1 MMQRGDLDTIVSWV
15 PEGGKVLDLGC
26 GDGELLH
33 RLQAEKQV
41 EGLGIDIDP
50 ANIIV
55 AVGKGLRVVQ
65 QDMEA
70 GLQNFEDSRFDAV
83 IIAYSLQVLERPHA
97 VLERIVSIGDQA
109 IVTFPNFG
117 HWRSR
122 LSLMFNGRMPK
133 TKALPYSWFDTPNI
147 HFCTV
152 ADFESLCKDL
162 KIVVLE
168 RRMSSNIGLLA
179 QLWPNLLQSLQATG
193 SPADETSLSRRLF
206 TLGDNGKRATVR
218 AI

>member
-1 MMQRGDLDTIVSWV
+1 MMQRGDINTIVSWV

-33 RLQAEKQV
+33 RLQAEKRVQ
-41 EGLGIDIDP
+41 GLGVDIDP
-50 ANIIV
+50 ANIIA
-55 AVGKGLRVVQ
+55 AVRKGLCVVQ
-65 QDMEA
+65 QDMED
-70 GLQNFEDSRFDAV
+70 GLQNFESSRFDAV

-97 VLERIVSIGDQA
+97 VLERIVSIGNEA

-122 LSLMFNGRMPK
+122 LSLLLGGRMPQ

-152 ADFESLCKDL
+152 ADFEALCKDL
-162 KIVVLE
+162 NVAVVE
-168 RRMSSNIGLLA
+168 RRMSSGVGLLA
-179 QLWPNLLQSLQATG
+179 ELWPNLFAKSASYRIT
-193 SPADETSLSRRLF
+193 RR
-206 TLGDNGKRATVR
+206 
-218 AI
+218 

>member
-1 MMQRGDLDTIVSWV
+1 MMQRGDIDTIVSWV

-33 RLQAEKQV
+33 RLQAEKRV
-41 EGLGIDIDP
+41 KGLGVDIDP
-50 ANIIV
+50 ANITA
-55 AVGKGLRVVQ
+55 AVGKGLCVVQ
-65 QDMEA
+65 QDMED
-70 GLQNFEDSRFDAV
+70 GLQNFGNSRFDAV

-97 VLERIVSIGDQA
+97 VLERIVSIGNEA

-122 LSLMFNGRMPK
+122 LSLLFTGRMPK

-152 ADFESLCKDL
+152 ADFETLCKDL
-162 KIVVLE
+162 NIVVVE
-168 RRMSSNIGLLA
+168 RRMSSNMGPLA
-179 QLWPNLLQSLQATG
+179 QLWPNLFAKSASYRIT
-193 SPADETSLSRRLF
+193 RR
-206 TLGDNGKRATVR
+206 
-218 AI
+218 